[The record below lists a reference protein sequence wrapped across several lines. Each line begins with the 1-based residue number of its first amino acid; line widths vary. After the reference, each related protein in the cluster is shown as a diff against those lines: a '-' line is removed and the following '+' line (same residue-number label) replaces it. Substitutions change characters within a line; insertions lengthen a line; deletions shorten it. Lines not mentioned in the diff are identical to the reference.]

1 MRLSVVSVLAC
12 LAARAAGL
20 AFPGH
25 SFGGLNIIEH
35 PDPEKRQLLQDIV
48 TWDETSLFIYGQRI
62 MIFSG
67 EFHPFRLPVPSLW
80 LDVFQKIKALGF
92 NCVSFYLD
100 WAILEGKPGNFSAE
114 GVFAL
119 EPFFEAASAAGVYL
133 IARPGP
139 YINAEASG
147 GGFPGWLARLPGR
160 LRTTDPGYLAS
171 TENYVRNVASSIAA
185 AQITNGGPVILYQ
198 PENEYSQAC
207 CGVEFPDGQY
217 MQDVMD
223 QARQAGVVVPMIS
236 NDARPSGDN
245 APGTGI
251 GAVDIYGH
259 DGYPLGFDCSHPTV
273 WPDGALPT
281 TYWQTHLNE
290 SPTTPYSID
299 EFQGGSFDPW
309 GGPGFGKCEILVNYE
324 FVRVFYRNII
334 ASGAKIFNIY
344 MIFGGTNW
352 GNLGH
357 DGGYTSYDYAAAI
370 SENRQVDRQKYSET
384 KLISNF
390 IKASPAYLTA
400 EPRQLNTTSV
410 FTNTSDL
417 TVTSVGGNG
426 SATTFYIVRHY
437 NYSDLSPT
445 FYKLSLPTSSG
456 NLTIPQLGGTL
467 TLGGRDSKVHVA
479 DFDLAGVSLVY
490 CTAEIFTWKN
500 FGDRTVLILYGG
512 EEEHHELCVASSS
525 APSVIEGDS
534 STVTTNQ
541 TGSGIIVAWD
551 TSSSRRVVQVGQL
564 EVFLL
569 DKNSAYDYWVLDLST
584 IGFGNSFASANTT
597 ASSIILKT
605 GYLAREAHIKGDELH
620 LRADFNDTTPIEV
633 IGVPSIANALFVNDL
648 PVQYDV
654 NSQGDWSAIF
664 NYTEPNISLPDLQSL
679 EWKYIDSLPEIQPD
693 YDDSGWTNADLPTT
707 NNTVRNLTT
716 PTSLYASD
724 YGYHAGS
731 LTYRGHF
738 TAQESSTNLS
748 LNTQG
753 GWAFGHS
760 VWLNQSFL
768 GSYDGVSTENN
779 TNATYALSALQ
790 TGSGYVLT
798 VLIDHMGLEENGYV
812 GSDQMKTPRGIL
824 DYKLAGY
831 EDDAITWKLTGNLG
845 GEDYVDRSRGPLNEG
860 SLYAERQGWHLPNP
874 PSQSWESRS
883 PLDGI
888 TDPGVGFFSTSF
900 DLAIPEGWDLPVSF
914 TFGNTTSP
922 PEPYRAQLF
931 VNGFQYGKY
940 VNHIGPQTSYPVPQG
955 ILNFNGTN
963 WLALTLWSQ
972 QPGGAKLDSFE
983 LVCDRPVATALTGV
997 HFVEGSVYTPRQ
1009 GAY

>member
-1 MRLSVVSVLAC
+1 MRLTIVSVFAC
-12 LAARAAGL
+12 LAAWVAAL
-20 AFPGH
+20 ALPGQN
-25 SFGGLNIIEH
+25 FGGLKIIEH

-48 TWDETSLFIYGQRI
+48 TWDETSLFIHGQRI

-80 LDVFQKIKALGF
+80 LDVFQKVKALGF

-100 WAILEGKPGNFSAE
+100 WAVLEGKPGNFSAE

-119 EPFFEAASAAGVYL
+119 EPFYEAASAAGVYL

-147 GGFPGWLARLPGR
+147 GGFPGWLARLPDR

-198 PENEYSQAC
+198 PENEYSQGC
-207 CGVEFPDGQY
+207 CGVDFPDGQY

-223 QARQAGVVVPMIS
+223 QARQAGIVVPMIS
-236 NDARPSGDN
+236 NDARPSGHN
-245 APGTGI
+245 APGTGV

-259 DGYPLGFDCSHPTV
+259 DGYPLGFDCSHPRA

-309 GGPGFGKCEILVNYE
+309 GGPGFDNCEILVNYE
-324 FVRVFYRNII
+324 FVRVFYKNII

-344 MIFGGTNW
+344 MIYGGTNW

-390 IKASPAYLTA
+390 VKASPAYLIA
-400 EPRQLNTTSV
+400 EPLQLNTTSV

-417 TVTSVGGNG
+417 TVTSVGGNE
-426 SATTFYIVRHY
+426 SETTFYIVRHY
-437 NYSDLSPT
+437 NYSDLSAT
-445 FYKLSLPTSSG
+445 LYKLSVPTRSG
-456 NLTIPQLGGTL
+456 NLTVPQLGGTL
-467 TLGGRDSKVHVA
+467 TLGGRDSKVHVV
-479 DFDLAGVSLVY
+479 DYDLAGVNLLYS
-490 CTAEIFTWKN
+490 TAEIFTWKDL
-500 FGDRTVLILYGG
+500 GGRTVLILYGG
-512 EEEHHELCVASSS
+512 EGEHHELCVTSSS
-525 APSVIEGDS
+525 VPSVIEGDS
-534 STVTTNQ
+534 STVTTSQ
-541 TGSGIIVAWD
+541 TGSGVIVAWD
-551 TSSSRRVVQVGQL
+551 ASSTRRVVQIGQL

-569 DKNSAYDYWVLDLST
+569 GKNSAYDYWVLDLFT
-584 IGFGNSFASANTT
+584 IGSRNRFASAYTN
-597 ASSIILKT
+597 ASSVIVKT
-605 GYLAREAHIKGDELH
+605 GYLAREIHLNRDELH
-620 LRADFNDTTPIEV
+620 LRADFNDTTSIEV
-633 IGVPSIANALFVNDL
+633 IGVPTTAKSLFVNGV
-648 PVQYDV
+648 PVQYKA
-654 NSQGDWSAIF
+654 NSRGDWSAAF
-664 NYTEPNISLPDLQSL
+664 DYEDPNITLPDIQSL
-679 EWKYIDSLPEIQPD
+679 EWKYIDSLPEIQP
-693 YDDSGWTNADLPTT
+693 
-707 NNTVRNLTT
+707 
-716 PTSLYASD
+716 ASD
-724 YGYHAGS
+724 YGYHGGS
-731 LTYRGHF
+731 LIYRGHF
-738 TAQESSTNLS
+738 TAQRSSTNLS

-760 VWLNQSFL
+760 LWLNQSFL
-768 GSYDGVSTENN
+768 GSYVGVSTENN
-779 TNATYALSALQ
+779 TNATYLLSTLQ
-790 TGSGYVLT
+790 PGSNYVLT
-798 VLIDHMGLEENGYV
+798 ILIDHMGLEENGYV

-824 DYKLAGY
+824 DYELAGY
-831 EDDAITWKLTGNLG
+831 DDSAISWKLTGNLG

-860 SLYAERQGWHLPNP
+860 SMYAERQGWHLPNP
-874 PSQSWESRS
+874 PSLSWESRS
-883 PLDGI
+883 PLIGI
-888 TDPGVGFFSTSF
+888 SDPGIGFFSTSF
-900 DLAIPEGWDLPVSF
+900 DLSIPDGWDLPVSF
-914 TFGNTTSP
+914 TFGNTTTP
-922 PEPYRAQLF
+922 AEPYRTQLF
-931 VNGFQYGKY
+931 VNGFQYGKH

-955 ILNFNGTN
+955 ILNYNGTN

-972 QPGGAKLDSFE
+972 QPGGAKLDSLE
-983 LVCDRPVATALTGV
+983 LVFDRPVATALTRIG
-997 HFVEGSVYTPRQ
+997 FVEGSVYTLRQ